1 MAETRLCQRREH
13 AKICYWPHFPKQ
25 SGIVSILFLEWVEMQ
40 AGQPITE
47 PDKPILNLYF
57 PFDAVTS
64 TTQEMGNGSSSKR
77 RPKYQTTVFTGM
89 ENTTPH
95 VSPSTAARRIPGTNS
110 GKPTAG

>member
-1 MAETRLCQRREH
+1 MSETRARENLLL
-13 AKICYWPHFPKQ
+13 AALPKAEWDR
-25 SGIVSILFLEWVEMQ
+25 LDPFLEWVEMQ